1 MLRFVTG
8 TDDDENKRYVDKM
21 FNTVKLG
28 DNRTNVFESGSI
40 FILRENSVS
49 ANHKLVKVHFR
60 CGLQQKTG
68 PLKCNQRVH
77 LTLCL
82 HGRCTLCNRVTSALI
97 T

>member
-1 MLRFVTG
+1 MTG

-49 ANHKLVKVHFR
+49 ANHKLVKVHF
-60 CGLQQKTG
+60 
-68 PLKCNQRVH
+68 
-77 LTLCL
+77 
-82 HGRCTLCNRVTSALI
+82 
-97 T
+97 